1 MLGFFL
7 REPEVPKH
15 VPRGWRYPNRA
26 FLCHAAAPT
35 PVVHENGRDRSAGRV
50 RSSSASSSQ
59 TRVGHKS
66 LLVGSSRRTPDVHQR
81 SEFGFHVRLVR
92 PFASVSNRLDPVPAA
107 RDAAGNRP
115 AFAQEQGTPEDTARA
130 AEPDERLIWH
140 RSRQYTS
147 FCITLATKRNSQH
160 PCPPT
165 VRTDGAHAVP
175 AASERNESDACQDC
189 SSA

>member
-1 MLGFFL
+1 MPGPTVCIGFQ
-7 REPEVPKH
+7 
-15 VPRGWRYPNRA
+15 
-26 FLCHAAAPT
+26 
-35 PVVHENGRDRSAGRV
+35 
-50 RSSSASSSQ
+50 SSGS
-59 TRVGHKS
+59 RS
-66 LLVGSSRRTPDVHQR
+66 LLHAPQLETGQPSCKSRERANIT
-81 SEFGFHVRLVR
+81 E
-92 PFASVSNRLDPVPAA
+92 
-107 RDAAGNRP
+107 
-115 AFAQEQGTPEDTARA
+115 RA